1 MNQKYSKEV
10 IKSLYEGSRLNGVKH
25 KFLAK
30 QYEISSVSYVSDLIR
45 AYEKE
50 NNL

>member
-10 IKSLYEGSRLNGVKH
+10 IKALYEGSRLNGVKH

-30 QYEISSVSYVSDLIR
+30 QYGIPSVSYVSDLIR
-45 AYEKE
+45 THEKD